1 MLVKMA
7 TLCLQEE
14 EIRISRSPWYKSE
27 RLINMRYS
35 TKALG
40 ENLDFIE
47 TSNFISESTEV
58 AARGCSGIN
67 SQVNTCGGVL
77 L

>member
-1 MLVKMA
+1 
-7 TLCLQEE
+7 
-14 EIRISRSPWYKSE
+14 
-27 RLINMRYS
+27 MRYS

-40 ENLDFIE
+40 KNLDFIE

-58 AARGCSGIN
+58 AARGCSRIN
-67 SQVNTCGGVL
+67 SHINTCSGVL

>member
-1 MLVKMA
+1 
-7 TLCLQEE
+7 
-14 EIRISRSPWYKSE
+14 
-27 RLINMRYS
+27 MRYS

-47 TSNFISESTEV
+47 TSNFISESTEI